1 MFQAAQ
7 EFMQSRGID
16 AWLVHDF
23 RSSNSVLAALVPGKR
38 FLTRRVELLIPAK
51 GDATLL
57 AHHIDAAQFATCGVR
72 VEKYLTWQ
80 EYRAWILATGLGRTR
95 VAMEYA
101 PGATLPVVG
110 VVDAGT
116 VELVRS
122 AGVEVVSSADLIQ
135 VSVAK
140 WSAEALAKHKVAS
153 AKVNAIKDDAF
164 GFIKSSLAGG
174 TPVNEYQV
182 QQRMLEAF
190 AREGLE
196 TPDGPI
202 VAANAH
208 AGDPHFEVSHTSPAA
223 IRKGDW
229 ILIDLW
235 ARVPGDENI
244 FSDITWV
251 GYCGSDV
258 PPRHRAVYEA
268 VTGARD
274 AALACVQHAWA
285 KKQPVQGWQVDE
297 ASQVV
302 LRGSGFG
309 EFIRHRTG
317 HSLSPGPKVHGVGV
331 NIDNTETHDT
341 REVLPGVGFT
351 IEPGLYLPEFGVR
364 SEINVF
370 MDPVQGPVVTSEI
383 QRDVL
388 RLA

>member
-1 MFQAAQ
+1 MFEAAQ

-23 RSSNSVLAALVPGKR
+23 RSSNSVLGALVPGKR
-38 FLTRRVELLIPAK
+38 FLTRRVELLIPAR
-51 GDATLL
+51 GEATVL
-57 AHHIDAAQFATCGVR
+57 AHHIDAAQFASCGVR

-80 EYRAWILATGLGRTR
+80 EYRAWILGIGLGRTR

-122 AGVEVVSSADLIQ
+122 AGVEVVSSADIIQ
-135 VSVAK
+135 VSVAR
-140 WSAEALAKHKVAS
+140 WSEVALAGHRVAS

-164 GFIKSSLAGG
+164 GFIRGSLAGG
-174 TPVNEYQV
+174 TPVNEHQV
-182 QQRMLEAF
+182 QQRVLAAF

-202 VAANAH
+202 VAANSH
-208 AGDPHFEVSHTSPAA
+208 AGDPHFEVSELNPAA

-229 ILIDLW
+229 VLIDLW

-251 GYCGSDV
+251 GYCGQDV
-258 PPRHRAVYEA
+258 PPRHLAVYEA

-274 AALACVQHAWA
+274 AALACAQSSWA
-285 KKQPVQGWQVDE
+285 KKQRVQGWQVDE

-370 MDPVQGPVVTSEI
+370 MDPVKGPVVTSEI
-383 QRDVL
+383 QREVL
-388 RLA
+388 KLA